1 MKESRS
7 AADDDLVIVGGAAFI
22 VFIVGM
28 LGSMLV

>member
-1 MKESRS
+1 MKGPRS
-7 AADDDLVIVGGAAFI
+7 AADDDLAIVGGAALI